1 MSDPGGDGRY
11 VDPELGLLLG
21 EGAAQRIAAGEAR
34 EIWRDV
40 AASLPAPG
48 EGPTYYDRPVLKE
61 PVWIWSVPV
70 YFWAGGTMGAALALG
85 GAAQLAGGE
94 ELRPFVRRCRWV
106 GAVGGAASAALLI
119 HDLGRPERFHH
130 MLRVFRPTSPMSVG
144 SWVLAAAS
152 TLAGGAALLGRRRGL
167 LRGAGDLAGLGAA
180 LLGLPLAG
188 YTAVLV
194 GNTAVPVWL
203 AARRSLPFLFIA
215 SSMSGAASFFD
226 LGSLGPREARVVRAF
241 GIAGKAAELAAMTA
255 VENEAGRVERVGR
268 PLREGVSGTLWTAAK
283 VLTAASLA
291 ATLLPRRSHRA
302 GLAAGLLGTAGALAL
317 RFAVFHAGKASS
329 RDPRAT
335 FHQQRL
341 PSCETSTL

>member
-1 MSDPGGDGRY
+1 MSGSGGDGRY

-21 EGAAQRIAAGEAR
+21 EAASQRIEATSAR
-34 EIWRDV
+34 EVWRDV
-40 AASLPAPG
+40 ATSLPAPG

-70 YFWAGGTMGAALALG
+70 YFWVGGTMGAALTLG
-85 GAAQLAGGE
+85 GAAQLAGGP
-94 ELRPFVRRCRWV
+94 ELRPLVRRCRWV
-106 GAVGGAASAALLI
+106 GAVGGAASAALLV

-144 SWVLAAAS
+144 SWVLAGAS
-152 TLAGGAALLGRRRGL
+152 TLAGAAALLASRRGL

-194 GNTAVPVWL
+194 GNTAVPLWL
-203 AARRSLPFLFIA
+203 ETRRTLPLLFIA
-215 SSMSGAASFFD
+215 SAMGGAASFFD
-226 LGSLGPREARVVRAF
+226 LAPASRPREKRVVRAF
-241 GIAGKAAELAAMTA
+241 GAVGKVVELAAMVA
-255 VENEAGRVERVGR
+255 VERQVTRIERVGR
-268 PLREGVSGTLWTAAK
+268 PLREGVSGALWSAAK
-283 VLTAASLA
+283 ALTVASLG
-291 ATLLPRRSHRA
+291 ATILPRRTRRA
-302 GLAAGLLGTAGALAL
+302 ALAAGLLGTAGALAL

-335 FHQQRL
+335 FDQQRGR
-341 PSCETSTL
+341 